1 MFDARA
7 DEREAASAEVG
18 LSAAAPT
25 TNTRETENGGGG
37 RLESEGAAA
46 ARQAA
51 TTISTIA
58 VHTRDSRIVLAVM
71 QVPSR
76 PVRAGWARIE
86 LRCVRS
92 VRLLISARVAQRRV
106 YSAVQCSKVQC
117 SCVRVRAGGR
127 LGARAA
133 RASRAEPLRDGREST

>member
-46 ARQAA
+46 AARQAAA

-76 PVRAGWARIE
+76 PVLCGPVGPALNCAA
-86 LRCVRS
+86 LRSFRPT
-92 VRLLISARVAQRRV
+92 A
-106 YSAVQCSKVQC
+106 
-117 SCVRVRAGGR
+117 
-127 LGARAA
+127 
-133 RASRAEPLRDGREST
+133 D

>member
-7 DEREAASAEVG
+7 DGREAASAEVG

-25 TNTRETENGGGG
+25 TNTSETENGGGGG

-76 PVRAGWARIE
+76 PVLCGPVGPALNCAA
-86 LRCVRS
+86 LRSFRPT
-92 VRLLISARVAQRRV
+92 A
-106 YSAVQCSKVQC
+106 
-117 SCVRVRAGGR
+117 
-127 LGARAA
+127 
-133 RASRAEPLRDGREST
+133 D

>member
-76 PVRAGWARIE
+76 PVLCGPVGPALNCAA
-86 LRCVRS
+86 LRSFRPT
-92 VRLLISARVAQRRV
+92 A
-106 YSAVQCSKVQC
+106 
-117 SCVRVRAGGR
+117 
-127 LGARAA
+127 
-133 RASRAEPLRDGREST
+133 D